1 MRHYKRWC
9 IWCIVK
15 RVSLCLNVQ
24 AWPWVFGVFGGSTV
38 QIWGHMLCWSVF
50 ATTWFY
56 VTDVIIH
63 LCHSFSVSIIYI
75 SWSNSLQTS
84 FNAGLTHPT
93 TALKSVPHHNAD
105 TTSIKFNK
113 VSNNVKTNNKK
124 SAFKSL
130 AKSALSFIVIATT
143 ITSISAP
150 AHAAAAAAAVEATEH
165 LHIGQKIANYFQSFG
180 IPDLAVLAMISAMPV
195 IELRGAVPVGVWMGL
210 PISQVLPVCVLGNMV
225 PIVPLLFLLKNDKLK
240 WVYYFLFDVYLLE
253 NFDGW
258 ITVHSSHNQTT
269 LTSPCNCMK
278 SNKQTIN
285 WLL

>member
-1 MRHYKRWC
+1 MHLVYRQEGK
-9 IWCIVK
+9 
-15 RVSLCLNVQ
+15 SLPERSSVALS
-24 AWPWVFGVFGGSTV
+24 FGGV
-38 QIWGHMLCWSVF
+38 WGQSGPNLRPHVVLSVF

-240 WVYYFLFDVYLLE
+240 WVYYFCLMYIIYLK
-253 NFDGW
+253 
-258 ITVHSSHNQTT
+258 TV
-269 LTSPCNCMK
+269 MVE
-278 SNKQTIN
+278 
-285 WLL
+285 